1 MIAILNMKLPPY
13 CGKCPLQDGEICYA
27 INENDIGSGLSFFD
41 LEDLRNFCIK
51 RRDDCPLIE
60 IVNCGEC
67 KYYEK
72 SEYIKEDMVCKY
84 HIGHTY
90 YTEADRFCC
99 YGERK
104 E

>member
-1 MIAILNMKLPPY
+1 MIAIPNMELPPW

-60 IVNCGEC
+60 LEEWNS
-67 KYYEK
+67 Y
-72 SEYIKEDMVCKY
+72 
-84 HIGHTY
+84 GHGKMYALKGTFQAIIDD
-90 YTEADRFCC
+90 E
-99 YGERK
+99 E

>member
-60 IVNCGEC
+60 IDENNPMLLEFLNEFDKWRAYKEVMD
-67 KYYEK
+67 
-72 SEYIKEDMVCKY
+72 YIKSVYKE
-84 HIGHTY
+84 G
-90 YTEADRFCC
+90 EANDIL
-99 YGERK
+99 
-104 E
+104 

>member
-1 MIAILNMKLPPY
+1 MIAIPNMERPES
-13 CGKCPLQDGEICYA
+13 CWQCY
-27 INENDIGSGLSFFD
+27 NEGCDHWAEHGYDNSAV
-41 LEDLRNFCIK
+41 
-51 RRDDCPLIE
+51 CPLID
-60 IVNCGEC
+60 IVTCGEC